1 MKWEGLTGLLAAAHL
16 IISAC
21 RAGTTVLVYQSYCPA
36 PATSLATG
44 PGVPSE
50 T

>member
-16 IISAC
+16 ISFAC
-21 RAGTTVLVYQSYCPA
+21 GAGTTVLVYESYCPA
-36 PATSLATG
+36 PTSLATG